1 MTNSADIAAKRHVGS
16 YARLRGHADGAHQQ
30 IGMWAAKAVLL
41 LCQPSDYIMQQT
53 CCMMSLATL

>member
-16 YARLRGHADGAHQQ
+16 YATLRGHADGAHQQ